1 MELQE
6 RRVSHGS
13 SVVKS
18 IHSDFPAALRAL
30 GIRCSSSEVP
40 PLQRGHFCR
49 LHVEG
54 DRSGK
59 NLAVCMT
66 SNGLGYIKDWKRGGD
81 ALFRLGDHD
90 DWGSSAVSTSLSDA
104 TPAAVDIVRRLLAE
118 APIVDHANYFSAKGI
133 DITGLRLRSVTPR
146 ELADQYGYG
155 CLGRSDTP
163 YVVIPAFRISEDRP
177 VLCTAQLIGGSPAK
191 KHFLKG
197 GKKKGGFW
205 SVCRIPK
212 AVDAPVIGV
221 AEGVATAIS
230 AWRIFKEPG
239 ALTTVVAAFDCGNL
253 SPVCI
258 SLRRRWPRAQI
269 IVFADNDRPETDRT
283 PNENH
288 SPENVGVCH
297 AIDACRKVGGRCH
310 APSFSKD
317 DCQNFRALTGHLPS
331 DWNDYMKLHE
341 TTRSVK

>member
-1 MELQE
+1 MTQ
-6 RRVSHGS
+6 
-13 SVVKS
+13 
-18 IHSDFPAALRAL
+18 IYDDFADALRAL
-30 GIRCSSSEVP
+30 DIRCSNSELP
-40 PLQRGHFCR
+40 PLRRGHFCR
-49 LHVEG
+49 LHVDG
-54 DRSGK
+54 DSAGK
-59 NLAVCMT
+59 NLAVSVT

-81 ALFRLGDHD
+81 ALFRIGDHD
-90 DWGSSAVSTSLSDA
+90 DWGASAVNNYLNDA
-104 TPAAVDIVRRLLAE
+104 TPAAADIVKRLLAE

-133 DITGLRLRSVTPR
+133 DIAGLRLRSVTAR
-146 ELADQYGYG
+146 ELTDRYGYRS
-155 CLGRSDTP
+155 LGRSNTP

-177 VLCTAQLIGGSPAK
+177 VLCTAQLIGGFPAK

-197 GKKKGGFW
+197 GKKRGGFW

-269 IVFADNDRPETDRT
+269 VVFADNDRPETDRT

-317 DCQNFRALTGHLPS
+317 DCQNYRALTGHLPS